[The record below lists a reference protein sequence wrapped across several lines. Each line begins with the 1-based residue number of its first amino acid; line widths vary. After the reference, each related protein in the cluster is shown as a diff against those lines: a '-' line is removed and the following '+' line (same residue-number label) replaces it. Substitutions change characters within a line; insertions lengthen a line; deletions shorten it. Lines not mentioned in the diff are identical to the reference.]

1 MANGKPKKWSTA
13 VDQAKTDSVKPAFEV
28 YNPAKSAQTTYGS
41 MLGDIGAEQEFASD
55 QKDIFNIGTTPLS
68 DPWKLGDPYYTGLP
82 GAGGGIGTGTLSD
95 AQKMAEAGDPYY
107 GADMS
112 GFQNGLGAGVGLGTS
127 GLTDAQKMSVAGDP
141 YYSILPGS
149 DAQKMAVAGDP
160 YYGIGNGTLD
170 YSKIGP
176 SGIGSG
182 VSGPAG
188 TIQNVSQP
196 AGSLQPEAVAALTET
211 TPPEGLQNESGG
223 AQWSNAFQ
231 SLQAQFADPSV
242 AMIDLPVVYNEDGS
256 VVDFYIDQPTTQQV
270 IDPDTGK
277 LTTLKTTQRVL
288 NPKYQALQ
296 DYARNA
302 QNQKNFQA
310 QQKQQMDI
318 QQLGMFPQILQML
331 TTPGV
336 ADILGLMGGG
346 GVDPL
351 LQPVFG
357 QGFGLPSSVQGADM
371 PMSDEAAESQLPA
384 MAQPA
389 MQRGPA
395 LPTESYLQRIGP
407 SALQGLQGLMGFMG
421 QTPDDLQRM
430 VGSVTPQFSGI
441 LPGGGAPAQTT
452 GVR

>member
-95 AQKMAEAGDPYY
+95 AQKMA
-107 GADMS
+107 
-112 GFQNGLGAGVGLGTS
+112 
-127 GLTDAQKMSVAGDP
+127 
-141 YYSILPGS
+141 
-149 DAQKMAVAGDP
+149 VAGDP

-223 AQWSNAFQ
+223 GQWADAFQ

-357 QGFGLPSSVQGADM
+357 QGFGLPSSVQGADR

-421 QTPDDLQRM
+421 QTPYDLQRM

-441 LPGGGAPAQTT
+441 LPRGRTPAQTT

>member
-1 MANGKPKKWSTA
+1 MTIDKDGRYTYTQGGKTAQNTQMLQDVGFEISEVDSDKKIG
-13 VDQAKTDSVKPAFEV
+13 QILGTDKDP
-28 YNPAKSAQTTYGS
+28 YNPAFPA
-41 MLGDIGAEQEFASD
+41 L
-55 QKDIFNIGTTPLS
+55 
-68 DPWKLGDPYYTGLP
+68 
-82 GAGGGIGTGTLSD
+82 
-95 AQKMAEAGDPYY
+95 
-107 GADMS
+107 
-112 GFQNGLGAGVGLGTS
+112 
-127 GLTDAQKMSVAGDP
+127 
-141 YYSILPGS
+141 
-149 DAQKMAVAGDP
+149 
-160 YYGIGNGTLD
+160 
-170 YSKIGP
+170 
-176 SGIGSG
+176 SG
-182 VSGPAG
+182 VPSEGFIPSV
-188 TIQNVSQP
+188 I
-196 AGSLQPEAVAALTET
+196 PE
-211 TPPEGLQNESGG
+211 LQNEPGG

-256 VVDFYIDQPTTQQV
+256 VVDFYIDQPTTQQAINPV
-270 IDPDTGK
+270 TGK
-277 LTTLKTTQRVL
+277 METLTTTQRVL

-296 DYARNA
+296 DYAQNA
-302 QNQKNFQA
+302 QNQKNFQSG
-310 QQKQQMDI
+310 QKQQMDI

-389 MQRGPA
+389 MQQRQY

-407 SALQGLQGLMGFMG
+407 SAVQGLQGLMGFMG
-421 QTPDDLQRM
+421 QTPYDLQRM
-430 VGSVTPQFSGI
+430 VGSVTPQFGGI
-441 LPGGGAPAQTT
+441 LPGGGAPGRAT

>member
-1 MANGKPKKWSTA
+1 MVLGKYAFETATEEEEMAQLPSFDPMKPL
-13 VDQAKTDSVKPAFEV
+13 TDSTGVSDALKMA
-28 YNPAKSAQTTYGS
+28 GS
-41 MLGDIGAEQEFASD
+41 
-55 QKDIFNIGTTPLS
+55 
-68 DPWKLGDPYYTGLP
+68 GDPYYTGLP

-127 GLTDAQKMSVAGDP
+127 GLTDAQKMAVAGDP

-223 AQWSNAFQ
+223 GQWADAFQ
-231 SLQAQFADPSV
+231 SLQAQFADPK
-242 AMIDLPVVYNEDGS
+242 ATQIDLPVVLNADGS
-256 VVDFYIDQPTTQQV
+256 LVDFYIDQPTTQQV

-310 QQKQQMDI
+310 QQKQQMEI
-318 QQLGMFPQILQML
+318 QQLSMFPQILQML

-357 QGFGLPSSVQGADM
+357 QGFGLPSTVQDTFVSPEQGGEVDM
-371 PMSDEAAESQLPA
+371 MSTLPA
-384 MAQPA
+384 TAQPA

-407 SALQGLQGLMGFMG
+407 DAVKGLQGLMGFMG
-421 QTPDDLQRM
+421 QTPYDLQRM

-441 LPGGGAPAQTT
+441 LPRGRTPAQTT